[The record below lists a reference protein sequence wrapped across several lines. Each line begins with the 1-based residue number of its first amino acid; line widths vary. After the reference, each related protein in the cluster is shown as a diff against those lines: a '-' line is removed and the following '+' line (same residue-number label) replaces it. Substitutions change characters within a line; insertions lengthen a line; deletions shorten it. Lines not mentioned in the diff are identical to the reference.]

1 MRKSV
6 VENDPISGNREQL
19 RSKPSVTVSVTVK
32 F

>member
-19 RSKPSVTVSVTVK
+19 RSKPSVTISVSIK

>member
-6 VENDPISGNREQL
+6 VENDPISGNRDQL
-19 RSKPSVTVSVTVK
+19 RAVSVEVRVTVR